1 SRVTRPAPSR
11 MSSSTHS
18 ARPGSLREDCEPD
31 DLAVL
36 VERRVVDGAECEL
49 LRAGDTCFQ
58 LVDAVAPLFHIAG
71 HPDHRRDLA
80 EEFLVELPDG
90 GTTVQH
96 PGAGA
101 QEDRFSGEQRG
112 QLGVGAAV
120 DDPHVSVSEGA
131 WSHCADP
138 PPTAPSSTV
147 PSSTAPSSP
156 VPPSTAPP
164 SSAIASPAISLATAA
179 TVASSQS
186 HSEVLVRPTTT

>member
-1 SRVTRPAPSR
+1 

-18 ARPGSLREDCEPD
+18 ARPGSLREDREPD
-31 DLAVL
+31 DLTVL
-36 VERRVVDGAECEL
+36 VERRVVDRAEREL

-58 LVDAVAPLFHIAG
+58 LVDAVAPLLHIAG

-90 GTTVQH
+90 GTIMEH

-101 QEDRFSGEQRG
+101 QENRFSGEQRG

-131 WSHCADP
+131 WSHCADSP
-138 PPTAPSSTV
+138 PTV
-147 PSSTAPSSP
+147 PSSTAPS
-156 VPPSTAPP
+156 
-164 SSAIASPAISLATAA
+164 SSAIASPAISLATDA

-186 HSEVLVRPTTT
+186 HSEVLVRPTTTQG